1 MVSCARGGR
10 STDLAIAEI
19 PSIPH
24 TPLDI
29 LEIRHRR
36 RESAL
41 TQLVAVAAR
50 SGVLRDPDVLLET
63 LLSRE
68 RLGTTALGKGV
79 AVPHAHS
86 IAVSRTHVVLGHSAH
101 GLDWRAPDAEPVR
114 IAWLVLT
121 PSEVSDE
128 QHHARVAVAVSALRL
143 QRQRQRLIEAAS
155 ADAVVRLLQEWNA
168 WMP

>member
-1 MVSCARGGR
+1 MV
-10 STDLAIAEI
+10 IAEI

-41 TQLVAVAAR
+41 AQLVAVAAR
-50 SGVLRDPDVLLET
+50 SGVVRDAEVLLET

-86 IAVSRTHVVLGHSAH
+86 ISVSRTHVVLGRSTH
-101 GLDWRAPDAEPVR
+101 GLDWRASDTEPVR
-114 IAWLVLT
+114 IVWLVLT

-128 QHHARVAVAVSALRL
+128 QHHARVAAAVSALRL
-143 QRQRQRLIEAAS
+143 QRQRQRLIEADT
-155 ADAVVRLLQEWNA
+155 ADVVVRLLREWNA

>member
-1 MVSCARGGR
+1 M
-10 STDLAIAEI
+10 AIAEI
-19 PSIPH
+19 SSIPH

-29 LEIRHRR
+29 LEVRHRR

-50 SGVLRDPDVLLET
+50 SGAVRDCEVLLET
-63 LLSRE
+63 LQSRE

-86 IAVSRTHVVLGHSAH
+86 IAVLRTHVVLGRSAH
-101 GLDWRAPDAEPVR
+101 GLEWRAADREPVR
-114 IAWLVLT
+114 LAWLVLT

-128 QHHARVAVAVSALRL
+128 QHHLRVGMAVAALRL
-143 QRQRQRLIEAAS
+143 QRQRQRLFEAAS
-155 ADAVVRLLQEWNA
+155 ADVVVQLLREWNS
-168 WMP
+168 WMA

>member
-1 MVSCARGGR
+1 MVSSARGGR
-10 STDLAIAEI
+10 STCLAIAEI

-24 TPLDI
+24 TSLDI

-86 IAVSRTHVVLGHSAH
+86 ITVSRTHVVLGRSAH
-101 GLDWRAPDAEPVR
+101 GLEWRAPDSEPVR

-155 ADAVVRLLQEWNA
+155 ADAVVRLLREWNA

>member
-1 MVSCARGGR
+1 
-10 STDLAIAEI
+10 LAIAEF

-50 SGVLRDPDVLLET
+50 SGVVRDPEVLLET
-63 LLSRE
+63 LQSRE
-68 RLGTTALGKGV
+68 RMGTTALGKGV

-86 IAVSRTHVVLGHSAH
+86 IAVSRTHVVIGRSAQ
-101 GLDWRAPDAEPVR
+101 GLDWRSADSESVR
-114 IAWLVLT
+114 LVWLVLT

-128 QHHARVAVAVSALRL
+128 QHHARVARAVSALRL
-143 QRQRQRLIEAAS
+143 QRQRQRLLEAAD
-155 ADAVVRLLQEWNA
+155 ADSVLRWLKEWDA

>member
-1 MVSCARGGR
+1 M
-10 STDLAIAEI
+10 AIVEI
-19 PSIPH
+19 SSIPH

-41 TQLVAVAAR
+41 TQLVAAAAR

-63 LLSRE
+63 LLCRE

-86 IAVSRTHVVLGHSAH
+86 ITVSRTHVVFGRSSH
-101 GLDWRAPDAEPVR
+101 GLDWHAPDAEPVR

-128 QHHARVAVAVSALRL
+128 QHHARVAAAVSALRL

-155 ADAVVRLLQEWNA
+155 PDVVVRLLREWDA